1 MGRGSDGP
9 GKEAHGETGRGTGRL
24 ARAANRDAAI
34 QPRGRRGLF
43 MPWHATT
50 AEAARALGRLDTVGT
65 LEPGK
70 RCDLAIWNVGRPAEL
85 VYRMGF
91 NPLWRRVHHGELGA

>member
-34 QPRGRRGLF
+34 QPRCRRGLF
-43 MPWHATT
+43 VPWHVRSGLGHVSSGLGHVSSGLGHVSSGLGHVSSG
-50 AEAARALGRLDTVGT
+50 ARGDG
-65 LEPGK
+65 
-70 RCDLAIWNVGRPAEL
+70 
-85 VYRMGF
+85 
-91 NPLWRRVHHGELGA
+91 